1 MCLLPFSNISCWSN
15 YRIFVPKGP
24 MIKERFLG
32 SVLEFTNDQTCQE
45 VKAHIL
51 GGKKLS
57 VTLGMSAQAGKMLFR
72 HAMEGA

>member
-1 MCLLPFSNISCWSN
+1 
-15 YRIFVPKGP
+15 

-57 VTLGMSAQAGKMLFR
+57 VTLGMSAQVGKMLFR